1 MALTRKMLKAM
12 GIDDEKIDQIIEEHV
27 EVTDALKS
35 QRDAATGERDQLK
48 KKLDDAAEE
57 GGQEWKAKY
66 EAERKAF
73 EAYKA
78 DAEAEKGAAKVRAL
92 YRSELEGLGITGSRA
107 DAVLRATDLS
117 KVEVEDGKLKDPEA
131 VRKAIESEWAEFIP
145 QKRTQ
150 GAGVANPPA
159 GGGDAKTMDE
169 IAKMKNPRERQA
181 EIAKLLE
188 SEGE

>member
-12 GIDDEKIDQIIEEHV
+12 GIEDEKIDQIIEEHV

-48 KKLDDAAEE
+48 KKLGDAAEE

-107 DAVLRATDLS
+107 DAVLRVTDLS
-117 KVEVEDGKLKDPEA
+117 KVEVEGGKLKDPEA

-145 QKRTQ
+145 QKRTE

-159 GGGDAKTMDE
+159 GGEKAKSMDE
-169 IAKMKNPRERQA
+169 IAEMKNPRERQA

>member
-12 GIDDEKIDQIIEEHV
+12 GIEDEKIDQIIEEHV

-35 QRDAATGERDQLK
+35 QRDASIGERDQLK
-48 KKLDDAAEE
+48 KKLDGAAEE
-57 GGQEWKAKY
+57 GGQEWKEKY

-73 EAYKA
+73 AAYKA
-78 DAEAEKGAAKVRAL
+78 EAEAEKGAAEVRAL

-107 DAVLRATDLS
+107 DAVLRVTDLS
-117 KVEVEDGKLKDPEA
+117 QVEVEGGKLKDPEA
-131 VRKAIESEWAEFIP
+131 VRKAIESEWAEFVP
-145 QKRTQ
+145 RKRTE

-159 GGGDAKTMDE
+159 GGEKAKTMGE
-169 IAKMKNPRERQA
+169 IAEMKNPRERQA